1 MKTKYWLIGIVAAV
15 LIGVA
20 GWTSYAQR
28 TQRVPQPPAEYRPPV
43 WEYKVVYVPG
53 ARQLSEAM
61 MNKLGAEGWEFV
73 AFQTINNEG
82 GTIGAGNCYFKRAS
96 QGKP

>member
-1 MKTKYWLIGIVAAV
+1 MKMKIWLIGILAV
-15 LIGVA
+15 LLIGVV

-28 TQRVPQPPAEYRPPV
+28 QRIPQALAEDRRPV

-53 ARQLSEAM
+53 ARQLSESM
-61 MNKLGAEGWEFV
+61 MNKLGADGWEFV

-82 GTIGAGNCYFKRAS
+82 GTIGAGNCYFKRARS
-96 QGKP
+96 IRH